1 MNPVPVLPPAC
12 PGEMRLLDTAAGPV
26 ALYAAGPADG
36 VPLLLVHSVNAA
48 ASAFEVRPI
57 YEHFAG
63 SRPVYALDLPGYGH
77 SDRSDRPYTIRLM
90 TDAVLAAQAA
100 VAARHGGAPVHALA
114 VSLGCEFLARAA
126 VERPAAFASL
136 ALVSPTAFNGAKPRR
151 GAAGSNLG
159 VAGLYRVLSSSLLS
173 DAVFN
178 NLTRPGVIRFFLKKT
193 WGSKAID
200 EPMWRYDCLTT
211 RMPGARHAPLRFV
224 SAFLFSGDAFA
235 LYEALTLPVWMS
247 HGVRG
252 DFTDYRLKRLVEG
265 KPDWRIT
272 EYPTGA
278 MPYFEIGPRFMA
290 DYAAFLADGK
300 VRQA

>member
-1 MNPVPVLPPAC
+1 MH
-12 PGEMRLLDTAAGPV
+12 LLESAAGRV

-36 VPLLLVHSVNAA
+36 APLLLVHSVNAA

-57 YEHFAG
+57 HEHFAA

-100 VAARHGGAPVHALA
+100 VAARHGGAAVDALA

-136 ALVSPTAFNGAKPRR
+136 ALVSPTAFNGSKPRR
-151 GAAGSNLG
+151 GASGGNLG

-173 DAVFN
+173 DIVFN
-178 NLTRPGVIRFFLKKT
+178 NLTRPGVIRFFLEKT

-200 EPMWRYDCLTT
+200 EAMWRYDCLTT
-211 RMPGARHAPLRFV
+211 RMPGAKHAPLHFV
-224 SAFLFSGDAFA
+224 SAFLFGADAFT

-252 DFTDYRLKRLVEG
+252 DFTDYRLKRLFEG
-265 KPDWRIT
+265 RANWRIT

-278 MPYFEIGPRFMA
+278 MPYFEIGPRFMG
-290 DYAAFLADGK
+290 DYASFLGEHA
-300 VRQA
+300 APAA